1 MKFEARIVISGFVKI
16 TSSGIVCQILAKNL
30 TEIWIQIFE
39 NFNADIL
46 EIVGV
51 APVVVVVVV
60 VVIDVVTVV
69 VVVNVVKCF
78 GNVVDDVM
86 AVTSCLIFHVF
97 GRLGAAIK

>member
-1 MKFEARIVISGFVKI
+1 M
-16 TSSGIVCQILAKNL
+16 
-30 TEIWIQIFE
+30 TEIWIQIFK

-60 VVIDVVTVV
+60 VIDVVTVV
-69 VVVNVVKCF
+69 VINVVKCS

-97 GRLGAAIK
+97 GRFGAGIK